1 MEAPAYLL
9 DKADSL
15 DDSDACFAGISRFK
29 SDTSVLHPRERNT
42 LRLAEP
48 TQSQTIAPLCRLPI
62 GETQKKV
69 PGWTKRPQRLSL

>member
-1 MEAPAYLL
+1 VLKRKGNICTDSQEFVRVEAPAYLL

-42 LRLAEP
+42 LRFTEP
-48 TQSQTIAPLCRLPI
+48 T
-62 GETQKKV
+62 
-69 PGWTKRPQRLSL
+69 